1 MVRPLRPCL
10 WQGSG
15 VEQDARR
22 KEDHRDTQDTR
33 LDTWAA
39 FSATDLLDQ
48 VAVERMLAGVAT
60 RRHAD
65 VAEPLGAELEA
76 RARGTSRSALSRRF
90 GRATERALAE
100 LMARDLSD
108 LDVAVRM
115 VDGIAVAGIAV
126 AGQSCVAALVIT
138 TDGRKVP
145 VGLYLGDTENATM
158 VTALLA
164 DLQARGPSRRLAA
177 CSSSSRAPRPS
188 RPASAASSA
197 RRPRSS
203 AAPSASGAT
212 WLTTCPQGARRPDR
226 PSLGPGIQRPRPGSR
241 SRPDEGDRRQ
251 P

>member
-1 MVRPLRPCL
+1 MGSVSLGGRRVSATRPR
-10 WQGSG
+10 GRTIDGAEIS
-15 VEQDARR
+15 
-22 KEDHRDTQDTR
+22 

-48 VAVERMLAGVAT
+48 VTVERMLAGVAT

-76 RARGTSRSALSRRF
+76 RARGTSRSAVSRRF

-203 AAPSASGAT
+203 AAPSTSGAT

>member
-1 MVRPLRPCL
+1 MTRKIPASTPGPPSARPTCSTRSRS
-10 WQGSG
+10 SG
-15 VEQDARR
+15 CSPGWPPAVTPTSLNRWAPSSRR
-22 KEDHRDTQDTR
+22 
-33 LDTWAA
+33 
-39 FSATDLLDQ
+39 
-48 VAVERMLAGVAT
+48 G
-60 RRHAD
+60 
-65 VAEPLGAELEA
+65 PGA
-76 RARGTSRSALSRRF
+76 RAARPSPAASA
-90 GRATERALAE
+90 GRPSVPWAE

-115 VDGIAVAGIAV
+115 VDGIAV

-145 VGLYLGDTENATM
+145 VGLYLGDTQNATI

-164 DLQARGPSRRLAA
+164 DLRARGPSRRRAA
-177 CSSSSRAPRPS
+177 CSSTSTAPRPS